1 MIQTKDFYIK
11 GCDDFE
17 LDIKRKTKLHFKLS
31 WDDEKDLKAI
41 VCIISGLGG
50 DSNTHYKEHLIQS
63 LASDNEIAALSVDYH
78 CIGLEPSLGARRFL
92 SDYDIE
98 IFKLVCS
105 KLGFDESID
114 FDKMNA
120 NSAYLDELMQKLKLH
135 IGVLKL
141 QGKVP
146 MDFRAPISWSLE
158 ARGGEYQNMGIMSA
172 MDVINALLS
181 AKKILANKNLP
192 VILEG
197 SSHGGYIANICAK
210 IAPWLVDAV
219 IDNLSWNL
227 GENIKWSDKVLS
239 FIGFTKELDP
249 YFCRGCVSDENFV
262 HLFSNTTKWTLDKT
276 SPYYFS
282 TSRHQ
287 IRNVNH
293 KEHLLAQSKIKKAKY
308 IGYHLKDDN
317 VASFD
322 DKVLFYENL
331 KELGFDVKL
340 NMIKDK
346 KQIDGKLIKS
356 LEHGMGMSIK
366 MLINKELPPLLN
378 ALKDKKASKAP
389 KEVLYQTDEWA
400 YSFKQKG
407 EKLLLECSK
416 IG

>member
-1 MIQTKDFYIK
+1 MIQTKDLYIK
-11 GCDDFE
+11 GCDDYE

-31 WDDEKDLKAI
+31 WDDEKDLKGI

-63 LASDNEIAALSVDYH
+63 LASDYEVAALSVDYH
-78 CIGLEPSLGARRFL
+78 CIGLEPALGARRFL
-92 SDYDIE
+92 SDYDID

-120 NSAYLDELMQKLKLH
+120 NPAYLDEIMQKLKLH

-181 AKKILANKNLP
+181 AKKTLANKNLP

-210 IAPWLVDAV
+210 IAPLLVDAV
-219 IDNLSWNL
+219 IDNSSWNL
-227 GENIKWSDKVLS
+227 ADNVKFSDNVFRFMS
-239 FIGFTKELDP
+239 FAKELDP
-249 YFCRGCVSDENFV
+249 YLCRGSTSDENFT

-276 SPYYFS
+276 SPYNFS
-282 TSRHQ
+282 TSRQQ
-287 IRNVNH
+287 IRNVNN
-293 KEHLLAQSKIKKAKY
+293 KAHLAVQSKIKKAIY
-308 IGYHLKDDN
+308 IGYHYK
-317 VASFD
+317 D
-322 DKVLFYENL
+322 DKVADFEGKALFYENL
-331 KELGFDVKL
+331 KELGFEARL
-340 NMIKDK
+340 NVIKDE
-346 KQIDGKLIKS
+346 KQIDGKFIKN

-378 ALKDKKASKAP
+378 ALKDKKSSKIP
-389 KEVLYQTDEWA
+389 KEVLYQTDEWE
-400 YSFKQKG
+400 YCFKQKG
-407 EKLLLECSK
+407 DKLLLECSK